1 MNIAIADAL
10 TSVVKA
16 RRTVKPGA
24 MNAQVIPN
32 DTIET
37 LLEMAHWAPTH
48 AKTEPWRFFVY
59 TGVGLQQ
66 FCLDHAE
73 MYKNSVTEEQFM
85 QNKYDGF
92 LNQFKTVSHL
102 VIAAMKRTP
111 MAKIPMLEE
120 YAAVSAAVQNI
131 LLTATAMDI
140 SSFWCTGGM
149 ALKPEMKNYLQLVEE
164 DEVVAM
170 IYLGKTDQDAKEG
183 ARNND
188 IASKTIWH
196 K

>member
-1 MNIAIADAL
+1 MNLPIADAV
-10 TSVVKA
+10 TRVIQS

-24 MNAQVIPN
+24 MNAQIIPN
-32 DTIET
+32 GTIET
-37 LLEMAHWAPTH
+37 LLEMANWAPTH

-59 TGVGLQQ
+59 TGAGLEQ

-73 MYKNSVTEEQFM
+73 MYKQSVSEEQFM

-92 LNQFKTVSHL
+92 LNQYKTVSHL
-102 VIAAMKRTP
+102 VVAAMKRTP

-131 LLTATAMDI
+131 LLAATAMDI
-140 SSFWCTGGM
+140 ANFWCTGGM
-149 ALKPEMKNYLQLVEE
+149 ALKPEMKNYLGLAQE

-170 IYLGKTDQDAKEG
+170 IYLGKTDQEAKEG
-183 ARNND
+183 ARNTD
-188 IASKTIWH
+188 VASKTIWY

>member
-32 DTIET
+32 ETIET

-59 TGVGLQQ
+59 TGEGLQQ

-73 MYKNSVTEEQFM
+73 MYKNSVTNKNSDLAAFLSSSRDNPYLPPGFVQSVINSLTPEQARL
-85 QNKYDGF
+85 YVDC
-92 LNQFKTVSHL
+92 
-102 VIAAMKRTP
+102 I
-111 MAKIPMLEE
+111 IE
-120 YAAVSAAVQNI
+120 YA
-131 LLTATAMDI
+131 
-140 SSFWCTGGM
+140 
-149 ALKPEMKNYLQLVEE
+149 
-164 DEVVAM
+164 
-170 IYLGKTDQDAKEG
+170 EG
-183 ARNND
+183 AVYP
-188 IASKTIWH
+188 TILQYTCEPFEIPDHWERYVAH
-196 K
+196 DPKLIWGLVG